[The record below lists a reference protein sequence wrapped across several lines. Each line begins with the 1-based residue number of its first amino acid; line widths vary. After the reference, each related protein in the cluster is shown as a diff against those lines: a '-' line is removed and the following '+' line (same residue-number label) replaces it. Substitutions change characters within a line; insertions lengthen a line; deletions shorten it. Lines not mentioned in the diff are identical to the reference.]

1 MVKLVACGLRLEGR
15 ELRNRHFVP
24 AFILGRDEQLKTTST
39 LIVPPSYFQNND
51 RVVMRIGSKQ
61 TPLRLGNKILMTDE
75 FSQYEIVQ
83 L

>member
-1 MVKLVACGLRLEGR
+1 WTNLDSKAPIIEWQVLGHKLVACGLRLEGR

-61 TPLRLGNKILMTDE
+61 TPL
-75 FSQYEIVQ
+75 
-83 L
+83 